1 MLQVYKNENNVLV
14 EQTLA
19 TAEKGSW
26 INLVNPTSEELIIT
40 ANACNVPLD
49 VLKTAL
55 DEEERSHVEIEDD
68 YVLVITN
75 IPLIRGK
82 DKYDTL
88 PLGMLI
94 TTQYFVTVCLE
105 PNEVLRTF
113 CFENARSF
121 YTYKKTRFLFQIL
134 HKSTTLFLKYLQQIN
149 RRTDELEVE
158 LRQSMKNK
166 ELFQLLELQKGLTF
180 FTSSL
185 RSNGIVMGKLLR
197 LRNNQQLKHLIKMFE
212 EDEDLLEDV
221 IIENNQAIEMVEM
234 YSNILSSM
242 MDAFASIISNNLNI
256 VMKFL
261 ASMTILLAIPTLLA
275 SIWGMNVGVPFQD
288 EIIGFWFVL
297 GLAAVFTGIAAY
309 GLWRKQL
316 F

>member
-121 YTYKKTRFLFQIL
+121 YNYKKTRFLFQIL
-134 HKSTTLFLKYLQQIN
+134 HKLTTIFLKYFQQIN
-149 RRTDELEVE
+149 LRTDELEVE
-158 LRQSMKNK
+158 L
-166 ELFQLLELQKGLTF
+166 
-180 FTSSL
+180 
-185 RSNGIVMGKLLR
+185 
-197 LRNNQQLKHLIKMFE
+197 
-212 EDEDLLEDV
+212 
-221 IIENNQAIEMVEM
+221 
-234 YSNILSSM
+234 
-242 MDAFASIISNNLNI
+242 
-256 VMKFL
+256 
-261 ASMTILLAIPTLLA
+261 P
-275 SIWGMNVGVPFQD
+275 
-288 EIIGFWFVL
+288 
-297 GLAAVFTGIAAY
+297 
-309 GLWRKQL
+309 
-316 F
+316 